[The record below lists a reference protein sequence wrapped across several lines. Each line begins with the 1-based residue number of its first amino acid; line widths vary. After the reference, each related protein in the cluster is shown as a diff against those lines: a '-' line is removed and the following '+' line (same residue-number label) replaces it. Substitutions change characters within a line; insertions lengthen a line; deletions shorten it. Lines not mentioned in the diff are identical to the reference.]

1 MLLRLSAVGLLL
13 ILTNVEAADAT
24 TPPLSLPPADSPK
37 LAALAQTFVRESL
50 ALSPISASAAGYHK
64 HKDKT
69 GHELELDAMLDDVSP
84 QGYAEQLEFYKA
96 WQGRFAKEVPASPRN
111 AQDAADLELLQDQ
124 LALNLLELET
134 IQNYKHNPT
143 VFVEAIGNA
152 LFLPMTQEYAS
163 KDVRTG
169 HVLARMAG
177 IPRFCE
183 QARHVLSD
191 ADPIFIKVAVEENDG
206 NVDLVETV
214 KADLPEG
221 SALRK
226 RYDAVA
232 PRAVAALKELSGWL
246 TKDLALRKTERTWRL
261 GKAWYAEKFKHVMET
276 PVTPEQVLA
285 DAEKQ
290 MKDVRAEMLELATPL
305 HAQWFAEH
313 GRHDDQGGRD
323 RENTI
328 IGEVLNR
335 IADEHPERDH
345 LMDSVKADLDG
356 IRAFIR
362 EHKLVSLNTRDNLK
376 VIATPLFMRGIYSVA
391 GFHNAPPLEPT
402 AEAQYWVTP
411 IDAKVPEER
420 ALSKLREYNNWTLKW
435 LSIHEALPGHYIQFE
450 HANNVE
456 PEHRR
461 LLRSLFG
468 NGAYVEGWAEYMA
481 QVMLDQGFAD
491 NSPKFRM
498 MMRKVRLRLLANTIL
513 DVRMQTLNMSDA
525 EALDLMIKDGFQTQA
540 EAEGKLQRAKLSS
553 TQLPTYFVGLRGW
566 LALRQKYERTMG
578 EHFDMMKFHDL
589 VLDQGAV
596 PIDALEKIVLP

>member
-13 ILTNVEAADAT
+13 ILTKLEVADAA
-24 TPPLSLPPADSPK
+24 TPPPADSPK

-50 ALSPISASAAGYHK
+50 ALSPITASAAGYHK

-69 GHELELDAMLDDVSP
+69 GHERELDAMLDDVSP

-96 WQGRFAKEVPASPRN
+96 WQGRFAKEMPASARN
-111 AQDAADLELLQDQ
+111 AQDAADLELIQDQ
-124 LALNLLELET
+124 LGLNLLELET
-134 IQNYKHNPT
+134 IQSYKHNPT

-183 QARHVLSD
+183 QARRVLSD

-214 KADLPEG
+214 KAELPEG

-226 RYDAVA
+226 RYDSVA
-232 PRAVAALKELSGWL
+232 PRAVAALKAFSGWL
-246 TKDLALRKTERTWRL
+246 TRDLALRKTERTWRL
-261 GKAWYAEKFKHVMET
+261 GKAWYAEKFKYVMET

-290 MKDVRAEMLELATPL
+290 MKDVRAEMLELAAPL

-313 GRHDDQGGRD
+313 GPHDDQGGRD

-345 LMDSVKADLDG
+345 LIESVKADLDG

-481 QVMLDQGFAD
+481 QVMLDEGFAD

-566 LALRQKYERTMG
+566 LALRQKYERVMG
-578 EHFDMMKFHDL
+578 ERFDMMKFHDL